1 MGERAEAL
9 ERRLERP
16 LLVVAALVIPAL
28 VLEESHVGQAW
39 HTVAT
44 VLNWAIWLAFAGE
57 LVAMLVVVRDRVG
70 YLAHNPL
77 RVVIVLLTPP
87 FLPSL
92 FQGLRALRLL
102 RLLRLL
108 WLAPMF
114 KLAFTLRGLQYA
126 SVFTLLVIFAGAAA
140 FENAQPDKTYF
151 DGVYWAVS
159 TMTTVGYGDELPT
172 TTAAKVIA
180 MVLMVVGVGY
190 FAVVTGAIA
199 ERFIERGEEEDI
211 EELQAEEPDELLAQV
226 DRLALRAREMTL
238 ELDALRAALAV
249 REP

>member
-16 LLVVAALVIPAL
+16 LLVVAALVIPAI
-28 VLEESHVGQAW
+28 VLEEADVGATW
-39 HTVAT
+39 HAVGA
-44 VLNWAIWLAFAGE
+44 VLNWAIWLAFFGE
-57 LVAMLVVVRDRVG
+57 LVAMLAVVRDRRG

-77 RVVIVLLTPP
+77 RVVIVVLTPP

-114 KLAFTLRGLQYA
+114 KFVFTLRGLQYA
-126 SVFTLLVIFAGAAA
+126 SVFTLLVVLAGAVA

-159 TMTTVGYGDELPT
+159 TMTSVGYGDEVPT
-172 TTAAKVIA
+172 TGAAKVIA
-180 MVLMVVGVGY
+180 MVLMIVGIGY

-199 ERFIERGEEEDI
+199 ERFIERGEQ
-211 EELQAEEPDELLAQV
+211 EELEALEAEEPDELVAQV
-226 DRLALRAREMTL
+226 DRLALRARELSL
-238 ELDALRAALAV
+238 ELDALRAALAT
-249 REP
+249 RE